1 MEFTFLTIRQTETRQ
16 DKTRQEEFKARLSL
30 LGRVNSKNTESG
42 IDLNNDVAIHWILKA
57 ILEDGNKILMK
68 PLEFTC
74 SINLVIF

>member
-42 IDLNNDVAIHWILKA
+42 IDLNNDVAIH
-57 ILEDGNKILMK
+57 
-68 PLEFTC
+68 
-74 SINLVIF
+74 